1 MIIGSICSNVV
12 YDICI
17 YVLLFVYN
25 LVSPFKELFNC
36 RSFPRACLTLLFVLY
51 WNTWLWKINR
61 RSAQAWKDVVILLSL
76 SHSTHVWSYHANFI
90 DPSRHLRI
98 LGTCF
103 TFLKSK
109 HTKLCKGIM
118 RMPKL
123 LELQN
128 GTNTESPQIIGKSS
142 STSPSSTL
150 QIQVFILSSL
160 RVPVVFFTWM
170 TVVFLIP
177 KRSWAWMCFA
187 ILDTT
192 KILLQDAPCR
202 HVWSCRPP
210 AKSQVWILG
219 CLKNPCNVSLQILIW
234 NPKEKEN
241 PQGQQ
246 VPQD

>member
-51 WNTWLWKINR
+51 WNTWHWKINR

-177 KRSWAWMCFA
+177 SA
-187 ILDTT
+187 
-192 KILLQDAPCR
+192 
-202 HVWSCRPP
+202 VE
-210 AKSQVWILG
+210 LG
-219 CLKNPCNVSLQILIW
+219 CVLQYWTPLKSYFRTHLADMFEAVGHQPNRKCGYLAASKTHAMYLF
-234 NPKEKEN
+234 KF
-241 PQGQQ
+241 
-246 VPQD
+246 